1 MVYFNKE
8 MLYKFCYLNE
18 VKHIRTAN
26 IHDIYLK
33 HFVLTSSHGHHT
45 TEFINGYLKNILYNY
60 IKSFSNYA
68 YHLYYQFNLGQ
79 YGYPAPSEDFKNLYR
94 GIYPKKKHNLTS
106 AIYFYKHWL
115 NRVCKVINHLN
126 KYIRVKDNHV
136 YYEMTEDEIQNIYLD
151 LFV

>member
-1 MVYFNKE
+1 MVYFNKD

-45 TEFINGYLKNILYNY
+45 TEFINGYLKQTLYNY
-60 IKSFSNYA
+60 IKSWCAYA
-68 YHLYYQFNLGQ
+68 YNLYYQFNLGE
-79 YGYPAPSEDFKNLYR
+79 YGYKAPVESMKNWYP

-106 AIYFYKHWL
+106 AIYFYKHFL
-115 NRVCKVINHLN
+115 NKVLKCLNHLN
-126 KYIRVKDNHV
+126 QYVFNP
-136 YYEMTEDEIQNIYLD
+136 YPMTEDEIQNIYLD